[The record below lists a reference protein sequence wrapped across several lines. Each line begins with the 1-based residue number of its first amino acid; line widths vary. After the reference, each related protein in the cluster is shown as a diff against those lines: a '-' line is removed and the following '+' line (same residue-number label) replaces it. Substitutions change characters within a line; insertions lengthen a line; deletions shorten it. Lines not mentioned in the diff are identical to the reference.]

1 MALYTNKKVGVVL
14 AGSGWLDG
22 SEIHEATL
30 TLLYL
35 DKASA
40 NIIMMAP
47 DSEQMNIVNHITNEE
62 VKNETRNTIV
72 ESARIAR
79 GQVKDIKDISPNEL
93 DALIIPGG
101 FGVAKNLCDFSVKGE
116 NLSVNPDLE
125 KIILELHKSKKPLGF
140 MCISPVIAAKVLGKF
155 HPKITIGDDE
165 GTANIIEK
173 LGVQHI
179 NCPVDEIVVDEDNNI
194 VTTPAYMLGPSIA
207 YISRGIEKLVKKVL
221 ELS

>member
-1 MALYTNKKVGVVL
+1 METYSNKKVGVVL
-14 AGSGWLDG
+14 AGSGWMDG
-22 SEIHEATL
+22 SEIHEAVV

-40 NIIMMAP
+40 KIIMMAP
-47 DSEQMNIVNHITNEE
+47 NLEQMNVVNHITNEE
-62 VKNETRNTIV
+62 VKNETRNTII

-79 GQVKDIKDISPNEL
+79 GQVKDIKSISSNEL

-101 FGVAKNLCDFSVKGE
+101 FGVAKNLCDFATKGE
-116 NLSVNPDLE
+116 NLTVNTDLE
-125 KIILELHKSKKPLGF
+125 KIILEMHSSKKPLGF

-155 HPKITIGDDE
+155 NTKLTVGNDE
-165 GTANIIEK
+165 GTANVIEK
-173 LGVQHI
+173 LGAQHI
-179 NCPVDEIVVDEDNNI
+179 NCPVDEIVVDKENLV

-207 YISRGIEKLVKKVL
+207 YIAKGIEKLINKVL